1 MRKVQE
7 RRMKGIT
14 LIALVITIVILLI
27 LAGITISALSGEN
40 GILKRAAEAKEQNV
54 RGVEEEAISIA
65 YTGVLTK
72 NNMEAVTSGTAVQ
85 GVTAGDLEE
94 ELHKNGHED
103 ATATGTGTITVTFSN
118 SGNSYTVDANTGK
131 VGEIRVS
138 DESDSDEV
146 SKILSPFLNS
156 DTGVALLENGKV
168 VKITTNENSI
178 CDWTGLQIGEELS
191 EINGAKKSFGDS
203 YNYYIIDNSGFL
215 WSWGLNDCG
224 QLGIGST
231 EGYVKI
237 PNKIEGL
244 SEITDVYD
252 GGGYAIAKDISG
264 NLWSWGLNNCGQLGI
279 GSTEEYVATPQQIN
293 GLSGITDVY
302 TDGYSVIVKN
312 SSGNLWSWGSN
323 SDGRLGIGST
333 EECVTIPNK
342 IEGLSGI
349 TDVYF
354 GGGVFII
361 AKDTN
366 GNLWSWGSNDE
377 GQLGIGSTEEYVA
390 IPNKI
395 EGLSGVT
402 NVYTNENTYY
412 TIAKD
417 SSGNLWSWGS
427 NYNGRL
433 GIGSTEGYVKIPNK
447 IEGLS
452 GIADVYIGGSGN
464 VIAKNNSG
472 NLWSWGYNYN
482 GILGIGSTEEYV
494 TTPQQINGL
503 SGITDVYTNYNYY
516 VIAKDS
522 SGNLWSWG
530 ENYNGQLGIGS
541 TENKISPQKINGLS
555 GITDVY
561 MEDAWVIAK
570 DRNGN
575 VWTWGSNELGRLS
588 IETESNLCT
597 TPIKL
602 NDNENIAFY
611 GKNIEELYVKDEQI
625 TAPIYNYIVKTSE
638 GEWYSYRFYNQAV

>member
-1 MRKVQE
+1 M
-7 RRMKGIT
+7 
-14 LIALVITIVILLI
+14 
-27 LAGITISALSGEN
+27 
-40 GILKRAAEAKEQNV
+40 
-54 RGVEEEAISIA
+54 
-65 YTGVLTK
+65 
-72 NNMEAVTSGTAVQ
+72 
-85 GVTAGDLEE
+85 
-94 ELHKNGHED
+94 
-103 ATATGTGTITVTFSN
+103 
-118 SGNSYTVDANTGK
+118 
-131 VGEIRVS
+131 
-138 DESDSDEV
+138 
-146 SKILSPFLNS
+146 
-156 DTGVALLENGKV
+156 
-168 VKITTNENSI
+168 
-178 CDWTGLQIGEELS
+178 
-191 EINGAKKSFGDS
+191 
-203 YNYYIIDNSGFL
+203 
-215 WSWGLNDCG
+215 
-224 QLGIGST
+224 
-231 EGYVKI
+231 KI

>member
-54 RGVEEEAISIA
+54 RGVEKEAISIA
-65 YTGVLTK
+65 YTAVLTK

-224 QLGIGST
+224 Q
-231 EGYVKI
+231 
-237 PNKIEGL
+237 
-244 SEITDVYD
+244 
-252 GGGYAIAKDISG
+252 
-264 NLWSWGLNNCGQLGI
+264 
-279 GSTEEYVATPQQIN
+279 
-293 GLSGITDVY
+293 
-302 TDGYSVIVKN
+302 
-312 SSGNLWSWGSN
+312 
-323 SDGRLGIGST
+323 
-333 EECVTIPNK
+333 
-342 IEGLSGI
+342 
-349 TDVYF
+349 
-354 GGGVFII
+354 
-361 AKDTN
+361 
-366 GNLWSWGSNDE
+366 
-377 GQLGIGSTEEYVA
+377 
-390 IPNKI
+390 
-395 EGLSGVT
+395 
-402 NVYTNENTYY
+402 
-412 TIAKD
+412 
-417 SSGNLWSWGS
+417 
-427 NYNGRL
+427 L